1 MSAAAIGLR
10 VRCMSIREVL
20 ERHGHDAHEGDPDSA
35 AQAWEE
41 AGFNA
46 ADVDEWLH
54 ARCFDPA
61 AAEDLSDA
69 GITPQMA
76 MMKTDAGSA
85 DYVDT
90 VAFKVAIGDLEVD
103 EARELVGA
111 T

>member
-1 MSAAAIGLR
+1 
-10 VRCMSIREVL
+10 MSIREVI
-20 ERHGHDAHEGDPDSA
+20 ERHGADAHEGDPDPT

-46 ADVDEWLH
+46 ADVDEWMST
-54 ARCFDPA
+54 RCFDPA
-61 AAEDLSDA
+61 TAEDLADA

-76 MMKTDAGSA
+76 MMKTQAGSA
-85 DYVDT
+85 NYVDT